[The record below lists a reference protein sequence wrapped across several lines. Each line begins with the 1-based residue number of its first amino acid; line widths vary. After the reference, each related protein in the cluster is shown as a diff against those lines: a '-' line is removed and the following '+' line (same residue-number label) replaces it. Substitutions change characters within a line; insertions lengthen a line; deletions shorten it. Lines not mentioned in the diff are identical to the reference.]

1 MDASTHYTRTAKS
14 LHWLMALMIFGL
26 LGLGFYMSDLP
37 LSPQK
42 LKLYSWHKWAGV
54 TVFLLSLVR
63 LAWRATHQPPLMPWQ
78 MSKLQQIA
86 AHVGHVGLYLL
97 MLAIPL
103 SGWLMSSAKGFQ
115 TVWFGVLPI
124 PDLLPKNKELGDLL
138 LSLHQGLNLLLVV
151 LLLTHIAAALKHHF
165 IDRDDVLIRM
175 LPAHADHSMDASSS
189 EQST

>member
-1 MDASTHYTRTAKS
+1 MHASTHYTRTAKS
-14 LHWLMALMIFGL
+14 LHWLMALMIVGL

-54 TVFLLSLVR
+54 TVFLLTLVR

-103 SGWLMSSAKGFQ
+103 SGWLMSSAKGF
-115 TVWFGVLPI
+115 
-124 PDLLPKNKELGDLL
+124 
-138 LSLHQGLNLLLVV
+138 
-151 LLLTHIAAALKHHF
+151 
-165 IDRDDVLIRM
+165 
-175 LPAHADHSMDASSS
+175 
-189 EQST
+189 